1 MRCYAIKTLFYNNIF
16 LYTSTLQYRNNS
28 FKNKEMHISGSFVP
42 VEQFYILL
50 EDMVLCII
58 Y

>member
-1 MRCYAIKTLFYNNIF
+1 
-16 LYTSTLQYRNNS
+16 LQYRNNS